1 MTCPPMLNMHSTGAL
16 DGRAVFCF
24 LQSSERKGGLHDF
37 PSPMLD
43 FYTGIGLGKSCKPP
57 FLSVLFIF
65 IRPMLLLLLLL
76 LLWLFFFFLFFFF
89 SFFFFFFFFSLFLLL
104 YLLLFLFFLLF
115 SFCHL
120 FCYCFDGR

>member
-24 LQSSERKGGLHDF
+24 LQSRERKGGLHDF

-76 LLWLFFFFLFFFF
+76 LLFLLLPLFLL
-89 SFFFFFFFFSLFLLL
+89 SLLLLL
-104 YLLLFLFFLLF
+104 YLLLFLNFLLF
-115 SFCHL
+115 S
-120 FCYCFDGR
+120 